1 MIFISIMIF
10 SVVLTNSELKKGLA
24 PLLMIRLSSL
34 VFIISALISGNVLY
48 IAQINSGIGI
58 YSGLFHVSTVSQ
70 FFEIFFLIIAF
81 IILIAMSPAKSQNSV
96 SERPLETV
104 NTKEGNISFYSEYS
118 LIVLFSTLGT
128 TLLVSSYDLISLYLS
143 IELQSFGVYILT
155 TLYRNSEKASNA
167 GLMYFLLGGLS
178 SCLILLGSGLIYSY
192 TGLTNLESLY
202 TFISVYDSSTQG
214 FSLGII
220 FIILGLLFKVSAAPL
235 HNWAPSVYDA
245 SPTIVTIWLT
255 IMPKIGILVFLLDFV
270 TQSIGNIGITTSLFS
285 DMSILSSN
293 FINFKDS
300 IKLLLLVSSALSLI
314 IGTVVGLAQT
324 RIKRLLAYST
334 ISHIGFILLSLAIS
348 TESSIE
354 ALIFYIIQYTISN
367 LVIFLV
373 LVGLGYLI
381 SPTIRRNSDLKKNL
395 KKDIEYIVELKG
407 QFFANPLLSLSLTIC
422 LFSMAGIPPLVGFF
436 AKQFV
441 LYSAIQSGYYF
452 LSILAILVSVIS
464 ASYYL
469 KIIRLLHTESEDMED
484 NLLISDSHIIVDSI
498 DSDGKVKGGLSNLHS
513 FTISFLTLTMLL
525 FVLKPSILMYSTQLL
540 SLSLYNF

>member
-34 VFIISALISGNVLY
+34 VFIISALISGNLLY

-81 IILIAMSPAKSQNSV
+81 IILIAMSPANSGNSI
-96 SERPLETV
+96 SERPLEIL
-104 NTKEGNISFYSEYS
+104 NTKEGNISFFSEYS

-270 TQSIGNIGITTSLFS
+270 TQSIGNIGINTSLFS
-285 DMSILSSN
+285 DMSILSGN

-469 KIIRLLHTESEDMED
+469 KIIRLLHTESEDMEE
-484 NLLISDSHIIVDSI
+484 NLQISDSHIIVDSI
-498 DSDGKVKGGLSNLHS
+498 DSDGKVKGSLSNLHS

>member
-1 MIFISIMIF
+1 
-10 SVVLTNSELKKGLA
+10 VVLTNSELKKGLA

-81 IILIAMSPAKSQNSV
+81 IILIAMSPAKPQNSL
-96 SERPLETV
+96 SERPLESL
-104 NTKEGNISFYSEYS
+104 NTKEGGISFYSEYS

-235 HNWAPSVYDA
+235 HNWAPSVYDS

-285 DMSILSSN
+285 DMSVLSSN

-484 NLLISDSHIIVDSI
+484 NLLISDSNIIVDSI

>member
-1 MIFISIMIF
+1 MIF

-34 VFIISALISGNVLY
+34 VFILSALISGNLLY

-81 IILIAMSPAKSQNSV
+81 IILIAMSPAKSQNSL